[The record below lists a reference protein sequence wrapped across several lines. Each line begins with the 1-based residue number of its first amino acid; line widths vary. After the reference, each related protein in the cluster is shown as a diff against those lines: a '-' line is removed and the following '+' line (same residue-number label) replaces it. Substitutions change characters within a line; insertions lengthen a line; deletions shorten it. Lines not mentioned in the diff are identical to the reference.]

1 MKRLAIGTRRS
12 ELAVWQA
19 QWVKDRLADARPDVE
34 VELVPMDTAG
44 DRDLS
49 TPLPLVDGKGV
60 FTAEIEQGLLDGS
73 LDAAVHSLKDLPTA
87 LSDGFAI
94 STYCQRHDPRDV
106 FLGKEGLALA
116 ELPEGAR
123 VGTSSL
129 RRAAQVKHMR
139 PDVECVSIRGNLATR
154 WRKLQEDEGMA
165 GIVLAAAGVAR
176 LGWRDRITEY
186 LAPDAV
192 MPAAGQGVIAVET
205 VADRADVREVLRVVN
220 HEDSERAARAE
231 RAFLGA
237 LEGGCQTPIGALAVC
252 VGRAIRFS
260 GMVCSL
266 DGARM
271 IRVSRVGEDPEVVGR
286 EAAQEALSR
295 GAAELLADL
304 DGRRA

>member
-1 MKRLAIGTRRS
+1 MKRLVIGTRAS
-12 ELAVWQA
+12 ELAMWQA
-19 QWVKDRLADARPDVE
+19 QWVKDRLAEAHPDLE
-34 VELVPMDTAG
+34 VELSALDTAG

-60 FTAEIEQGLLDGS
+60 FTAEIEQGLCDGS
-73 LDAAVHSLKDLPTA
+73 LDAAVHSLKDLPTT
-87 LSDGFAI
+87 LPDGFAI
-94 STYCQRHDPRDV
+94 GAYCQRHDPRDA
-106 FLGKEGLALA
+106 FLGKEGRTLA

-129 RRAAQVKHMR
+129 RRAAQVRRMR

-192 MPAAGQGVIAVET
+192 MPAAGQGVIAVE
-205 VADRADVREVLRVVN
+205 VAADRADVAELVQAVN
-220 HEDSERAARAE
+220 HGDSERAARTERTFLAE
-231 RAFLGA
+231 

-252 VGRAIRFS
+252 VGRTIRFS

-266 DGARM
+266 DGTRM
-271 IRVSRVGEDPEVVGR
+271 VRVSHIGEDPEVVGR
-286 EAAQEALSR
+286 EAAEEALAR
-295 GAAELLADL
+295 GAAELLTHPE
-304 DGRRA
+304 GRGA